1 MTFDTIFIPSDLAA
15 AVSDEAWLE
24 AMLEAE
30 RALANAEAKAGVI
43 PAESATAIAA
53 ACRPELFDVTE
64 LATAGHA
71 VGNPAEPLVRA
82 LRDAVGGEAA
92 DHVHY
97 GATSQDVMDTAATLV
112 TQRAL
117 ALIDPEV
124 IGVAA
129 NCARFAD
136 EHRTTVM
143 PARTL
148 MQQAIPTTF
157 GLKASGWLITVCEAR
172 QGIARQRLRSQLG
185 GAVGTL
191 AALGDKGP
199 EVAGLFAAELGLLEP
214 VVPWQSRRTRVAE
227 LGSALAIAASTFAK
241 IGLDIAMLE
250 QTEVG
255 EVSEPPGEGGSSTM
269 PQKRNPVGSTL
280 ANASA
285 RRVRAASVILTEGIV
300 GAHERSIGSWQAE
313 WGALSIALAHTGG
326 AAASINETLGGLEV
340 HADRMRS
347 NLELTGGAIMAERL
361 AFLLAARI
369 GRRAARDLIA
379 AAGKRAAASGRTFR
393 EELSS
398 DAGVELS
405 PEELDQAFDPT
416 TYLGASETFIDRAL
430 GVYRLEIG
438 D

>member
-1 MTFDTIFIPSDLAA
+1 MTFDAIFIPRDLAA

-30 RALANAEAKAGVI
+30 RALANAGARAGVI
-43 PAESATAIAA
+43 PAESAAAIAA
-53 ACRPELFDVTE
+53 ACRAERFDIAQ
-64 LATAGHA
+64 LAAAGHA
-71 VGNPAEPLVRA
+71 TGNPAEPLVRA
-82 LRDAVGGEAA
+82 LREVVGGEAA

-117 ALIDPEV
+117 ALIDPEIV
-124 IGVAA
+124 GVAA
-129 NCARFAD
+129 NCARLAD
-136 EHRTTVM
+136 EHRGTVM

-157 GLKASGWLITVCEAR
+157 GLKASGWLITVCESR

-255 EVSEPPGEGGSSTM
+255 EVSEPPGKGGSSTM

-285 RRVRAASVILTEGIV
+285 RHVRAASVILTEGIV

-313 WGALSIALAHTGG
+313 WGALSTALAHTGG
-326 AAASINETLGGLEV
+326 AAAAINEVLAGLEV

-361 AFLLAARI
+361 AFLLAERM
-369 GRRAARDLIA
+369 GRRAARDLVA
-379 AAGKRAAASGRTFR
+379 AAGARATSSGRTFR
-393 EELSS
+393 DELSS
-398 DAGVELS
+398 DPAVELS

>member
-1 MTFDTIFIPSDLAA
+1 
-15 AVSDEAWLE
+15 
-24 AMLEAE
+24 MLEAE
-30 RALANAEAKAGVI
+30 EALAKAEAKAGVI
-43 PAESATAIAA
+43 PAESADAISA
-53 ACRPELFDVTE
+53 ACRPELFDVAE
-64 LATAGHA
+64 LARAGHA

-82 LRDAVGGEAA
+82 LRQAVGGAAA

-117 ALIDPEV
+117 ALIDFEV
-124 IGVAA
+124 VGVAA
-129 NCARFAD
+129 NCARLAE
-136 EHRTTVM
+136 EHRATVM

-157 GLKASGWLITVCEAR
+157 GLKASGWLITVCESR

-191 AALGDKGP
+191 APLGDKGP

-255 EVSEPPGEGGSSTM
+255 ELSEPAGGGGSSTM
-269 PQKRNPVGSTL
+269 PNKRNPVGSTL

-285 RRVRAASVILTEGIV
+285 RHVRAASVILTEGIV

-313 WGALSIALAHTGG
+313 WGALSTALAHTGG
-326 AAASINETLGGLEV
+326 AAGAINEALEGLEV
-340 HADRMRS
+340 HADRMRA

-361 AFLLAARI
+361 AFLLAGGMSRK
-369 GRRAARDLIA
+369 AARELVA
-379 AAGKRAAASGRTFR
+379 AAGARAAVSGRTFR
-393 EELSS
+393 DELSS
-398 DAGVELS
+398 DPGVDLS
-405 PEELDQAFDPT
+405 PEELDHAFDPA
-416 TYLGASETFIDRAL
+416 TYLGSAATFIDRAL

-438 D
+438 GL